1 MSAWLTSTRTS
12 PKRFPF
18 LAMHASYLADP
29 TQMIG
34 DERHQTGISV
44 CALTVRTMTNFCDGE
59 AAGAAVPDCS
69 KAPVDDNKQ
78 RHSKSRNIGKSP
90 RWIILH
96 EGHTWKADLNMGSW
110 RRRVW
115 RRCRR
120 WSIT

>member
-59 AAGAAVPDCS
+59 AAGAAGTHCRQNPS
-69 KAPVDDNKQ
+69 REQKQKQHTATKTRKNPQQRKMNQQNKM
-78 RHSKSRNIGKSP
+78 
-90 RWIILH
+90 
-96 EGHTWKADLNMGSW
+96 KAD
-110 RRRVW
+110 
-115 RRCRR
+115 
-120 WSIT
+120 